1 MIGSEEIVYRDSTGV
16 GARLIPS
23 GERRRDTRGGSLT
36 LTPYM
41 LYVKCVSVCRPRPA
55 RTESERERHGER
67 EERDNIMYS
76 ASSCAAGST
85 PHSSVNLPQNRH
97 PWAHGVRGKDRL
109 GSLATTYVL
118 PLGPWRSREA
128 TLKRAR
134 KNYKK
139 PPPHHP
145 RP

>member
-1 MIGSEEIVYRDSTGV
+1 
-16 GARLIPS
+16 
-23 GERRRDTRGGSLT
+23 
-36 LTPYM
+36 
-41 LYVKCVSVCRPRPA
+41 
-55 RTESERERHGER
+55 
-67 EERDNIMYS
+67 MYS

-85 PHSSVNLPQNRH
+85 SVNLPQNRH

-139 PPPHHP
+139 TPPPPTALTGSRTHAGGCRMGRAFSQRDP
-145 RP
+145 RKAGVAHRRVERIRA